1 MKLAKSFII
10 FKAIILCCLVV
21 LHLRSANAQKAEIK
35 PEMKI
40 PGSQVISISTDEM
53 KLRELTVD
61 SGTVVVWL
69 NTAIQRFMEIEFT
82 GKQVVMA
89 CDTPMG
95 FIESDKGSFISRK
108 ILPGSVASLCFIEK
122 GEYDYEVVLRKA
134 KGLGTG
140 GKIRTTFKGKII
152 VK

>member
-1 MKLAKSFII
+1 MKPTKSFII
-10 FKAIILCCLVV
+10 FKIFVLCCL
-21 LHLRSANAQKAEIK
+21 LSLPIRSANAQGVKIK

-53 KLRELTVD
+53 KLREITVD

-69 NTAIQRFMEIEFT
+69 NTAVQRIMEIEFT

-89 CDTPMG
+89 CDTPIG
-95 FIESDKGSFISRK
+95 FIESDQGSFISRK
-108 ILPGSVASLCFIEK
+108 ILPGAVASLCFIEK
-122 GEYDYEVVLRKA
+122 GEYDYEVVLRKT
-134 KGLGTG
+134 KGVGTG
-140 GKIRTTFKGKII
+140 GKIRPTFQGKII